1 MGRIVNLSGS
11 DLEVDKNKNAG
22 SIAGRGGFSS
32 DDLVPLQFRMSAEF
46 VKSFK
51 QETLNM
57 DLKLNELLELSFNH
71 LTGGKGQ

>member
-22 SIAGRGGFSS
+22 SIAGRGRFPS